1 MDICGIVAE
10 FNPFHYGHKYLISSA
25 KAKIGNDCAVV
36 AVMSGNFVQRGEPAF
51 FDKFTRTRAA
61 LENGVDV
68 VIELPV
74 HYSVATA
81 EKFSF
86 GSIKMLESCGVVSHI
101 AFGSECGDIDLLKRA
116 VSAMNNDEVKAALK
130 DNLKKGVTFAAARQ
144 NAVKSVY
151 ENKPEIAEIFKN
163 SNDIL
168 ATEYLDAMNRLSA
181 DFTPICIKRNCVMH
195 DDDKTSGQFTSA
207 SNLRHMIENGE
218 DFSSYLPNSEIYFD
232 KLRSGGAPASLNNA
246 ARAVMMKLRSM
257 SIDDFAKLPDI
268 SEGLQNRIYNA
279 CQTACEFDKLYDMI
293 KTKRYTHARIRRI
306 ILSALLG
313 LSNESFEPQYI
324 RVLGFTEKGQN
335 VLKIMKQKSSLP
347 IVTSY
352 SSAKT
357 ISKSAAAQFETA
369 AKNTDFY
376 NLLTP
381 EIRPCGDEFRQAV
394 VKI

>member
-1 MDICGIVAE
+1 MRIAAVICE
-10 FNPFHYGHKYLISSA
+10 YNPFHNGHKFHIEETRKMT
-25 KAKIGNDCAVV
+25 KADTVV

-86 GSIKMLESCGVVSHI
+86 GSIKTLKACGVVSHI
-101 AFGSECGDIDLLKRA
+101 AFGSECGNIDLLKKA
-116 VSAMNNDEVKAALK
+116 AAAMNNDEVRLALK

-151 ENKPEIAEIFKN
+151 ENEPEISEIFAN

-168 ATEYLDAMNRLSA
+168 ATEYLDAMSRLSA
-181 DFTPICIKRNCVMH
+181 DFSPICIKRNGVMH
-195 DDDKTSGQFTSA
+195 DDDKTSGKISSA
-207 SNLRHMIENGE
+207 SNLRRMIVNGE
-218 DFSSYLPNSEIYFD
+218 DFSSYLPSNEIYFD
-232 KLRSGGAPASLNNA
+232 KLSSGGAPASLNNA
-246 ARAVMMKLRSM
+246 ARAVMMKLRGM
-257 SIDDFAKLPDI
+257 CIDDFASLPDI

-279 CQTACEFDKLYDMI
+279 CQTACEFDGLYDMI

-306 ILSALLG
+306 ILSALLD
-313 LSNESFEPQYI
+313 LSDEPYEPQYI
-324 RVLGFTEKGQN
+324 RILGFTEKGQD
-335 VLKIMKQKSSLP
+335 VLKMMKQKACFP

-352 SSAKT
+352 SSAKA
-357 ISKSAAAQFETA
+357 ISKSAAAQFEAA

>member
-1 MDICGIVAE
+1 
-10 FNPFHYGHKYLISSA
+10 
-25 KAKIGNDCAVV
+25 
-36 AVMSGNFVQRGEPAF
+36 
-51 FDKFTRTRAA
+51 
-61 LENGVDV
+61 
-68 VIELPV
+68 
-74 HYSVATA
+74 
-81 EKFSF
+81 
-86 GSIKMLESCGVVSHI
+86 
-101 AFGSECGDIDLLKRA
+101 
-116 VSAMNNDEVKAALK
+116 
-130 DNLKKGVTFAAARQ
+130 
-144 NAVKSVY
+144 
-151 ENKPEIAEIFKN
+151 
-163 SNDIL
+163 
-168 ATEYLDAMNRLSA
+168 
-181 DFTPICIKRNCVMH
+181 
-195 DDDKTSGQFTSA
+195 
-207 SNLRHMIENGE
+207 MIENGE